1 MQALAAYEAAGLPT
15 KNVVSA
21 TSGGSIAASGSSP
34 TTILGNGFVGAH
46 LFAGVGETNFV
57 GGAGE
62 QYLMARQGANILT
75 YLAIGDGGD
84 QMAAFD
90 PAKDVID
97 LSGIDANLTAPG
109 LQNFTFI
116 GSAPFSGTGA
126 QVRYQLNPTK
136 NVTYVQVD
144 LAGDAGNSTPDF
156 TITLGGLVPL
166 TAANF
171 ALTSSQS
178 SADLAYGAALTY
190 SKVQTAAGAP
200 TEYAYSNVEGRPY
213 TSYESFFGSAYDLAA
228 DDLNLSA
235 TTDELVLYDPSLIV
249 TRGSGSESL
258 QVGAGQDP
266 LTYHSVETI
275 DATTSGGEQ
284 FILGA
289 GFGKETIQGFAA
301 SGASPNTLS
310 SPRRRS
316 PILNSRYV
324 AGSGFTGRAGPR
336 QQRLNRADDL
346 QLAWR

>member
-1 MQALAAYEAAGLPT
+1 MQALAAYVAAGLPT

-21 TSGGSIAASGSSP
+21 TSGGSIAASGSAP
-34 TTILGNGFVGAH
+34 TTIMGNGFVERIYLRALARRTLSAATAH
-46 LFAGVGETNFV
+46 SISWA
-57 GGAGE
+57 
-62 QYLMARQGANILT
+62 ARARNILT

-84 QMAAFD
+84 QVAAFD

-136 NVTYVQVD
+136 DVTYVQVD

-213 TSYESFFGSAYDLAA
+213 TSYEL
-228 DDLNLSA
+228 L
-235 TTDELVLYDPSLIV
+235 
-249 TRGSGSESL
+249 
-258 QVGAGQDP
+258 
-266 LTYHSVETI
+266 
-275 DATTSGGEQ
+275 
-284 FILGA
+284 
-289 GFGKETIQGFAA
+289 
-301 SGASPNTLS
+301 
-310 SPRRRS
+310 PR
-316 PILNSRYV
+316 L
-324 AGSGFTGRAGPR
+324 
-336 QQRLNRADDL
+336 RLRKPCCG
-346 QLAWR
+346 